1 MPAFFHSSWLVL
13 EIVKC
18 MCLKF
23 CVSSHTRKIFL
34 NNLFKLQFLSYVL
47 LLMSFIRFKSFV
59 VKSMNFLMC
68 AELNCR
74 PFITKSNISF
84 TEKLNISQVGKVIT
98 VQNEDSRFWQKLETE
113 KWEYE

>member
-1 MPAFFHSSWLVL
+1 
-13 EIVKC
+13 
-18 MCLKF
+18 
-23 CVSSHTRKIFL
+23 
-34 NNLFKLQFLSYVL
+34 
-47 LLMSFIRFKSFV
+47 
-59 VKSMNFLMC
+59 MC